1 MTRGLECPSDTETTQ
16 EMIFKAANLAKKDG
30 AALAVGAVV
39 ITWLLS
45 GCAQIPVEET
55 LSAKDVFSEGIEALD
70 DRYIEPVQPG
80 DIMMSGLS
88 QLSNVDENLAVS
100 RTAKFVSLSYE
111 GLPVAEHR
119 VPATHDVDGWSK
131 LGAHVLVDAR
141 RASPAL
147 VGYSQEALLNLVF
160 QGLVSGL
167 DRYSRYL
174 SPEDARN
181 SRASREGFG
190 GIGVQLD
197 EVDGEYFVRTTF
209 PDHPAVAAGLLPHD
223 KIIRI
228 DGKSLRG
235 LRLFD
240 VVNRL
245 RGRVGE
251 AVNVTIERKGV
262 AKAFD
267 RRIVRDYIVT
277 STVDVRQRDK
287 ILEVR
292 LTGFNSGT
300 VGALRRAIVKA
311 AREIGPGLQ
320 GIVLDLRGNPGG
332 LLDQAIAV
340 SDLFLTHGRIISTKG
355 RHPDSN
361 QLFDASPGEVL
372 PGVPMVVMVNGRS
385 ASAAE
390 IVAVA
395 LRDSGRAAIIGS
407 TTYGKG
413 SVQTIIRLP
422 NQAELNITWAHIFA
436 PSGQT
441 LDTQGIVPAICTNVS
456 HQRMDKILA
465 ALESRGKYSLV
476 EPASLRSQ
484 AGKPHYSAEGR
495 KACMPSERRDAED
508 VHVARLLL
516 TNRTSYAAATGQLAP
531 VVAKR

>member
-1 MTRGLECPSDTETTQ
+1 
-16 EMIFKAANLAKKDG
+16 MIFKAANLARKDG
-30 AALAVGAVV
+30 AALAVGALV

-45 GCAQIPVEET
+45 GLLSGCARVTVEET
-55 LSAKDVFSEGIEALD
+55 LTAKDVFSEGIEALD

-80 DIMMSGLS
+80 DIMLAGLT
-88 QLSNVDENLAVS
+88 QLSTVDEHLAVS

-111 GLPVAEHR
+111 GIPVAEHR
-119 VPATHDVDGWSK
+119 VPATHDVDGWSE
-131 LGAHVLVDAR
+131 LGANILVDAR

-147 VGYSQEALLNLVF
+147 VAYSQEALLNLVF

-174 SPEDARN
+174 TPEDARN

-190 GIGVQLD
+190 GIGIQLD
-197 EVDGEYFVRTTF
+197 HVDGEYFVRSTF

-228 DGKSLRG
+228 DGKPLRG

-240 VVNRL
+240 VVSRL

-251 AVNVTIERKGV
+251 PVNVTIERMGI

-267 RRIVRDYIVT
+267 RRIIRDYIVT
-277 STVDVRQRDK
+277 STVDVRRRDK

-292 LTGFNSGT
+292 LSGFNSGT
-300 VGALRRAIVKA
+300 VGALRRAIVKT

-320 GIVLDLRGNPGG
+320 GILLDMRGNPGG

-372 PGVPMVVMVNGRS
+372 PGVPMVVVVNGRS

-395 LRDSGRAAIIGS
+395 LRDSGRAAIVGS

-441 LDTQGIVPAICTNVS
+441 LDTQGIVPAICTNVP
-456 HQRMDKILA
+456 HDRIGMILA
-465 ALESRGKYSLV
+465 ALESRSKYSLV
-476 EPASLRSQ
+476 EPATLRSQ
-484 AGKPHYSAEGR
+484 AVKPHFSTEGR
-495 KACMPSERRDAED
+495 NACMPSKRRDAED
-508 VHVARLLL
+508 LQVARLLL
-516 TNRTSYAAATGQLAP
+516 TNRVSYAAATGRLAP